1 MPDFSNSFFSYKG
14 EIPNKLPE
22 RLRLENKFTRY
33 ANDILLEELES
44 LGYLGPIELPVY
56 GDNQHLEWNPST
68 VAYVVASGI
77 CLESKPCAQES
88 AEARCI
94 LIDRITEAYSTVETE
109 YVYPDEFNLG
119 YNVYKG
125 KLLDLYAKKDL
136 DNLRCCDIP
145 PLPMVPRETLEAQK
159 VRLGALASG
168 VIDTYKEQYE
178 KYGIIYNVDPALVN
192 YLPLPYTDWVRGSG
206 MLTNPSFDGFIPFG
220 RNVFS

>member
-14 EIPNKLPE
+14 RVPTKLPE

-44 LGYLGPIELPVY
+44 LGYLGPIELPEY
-56 GDNQHLEWNPST
+56 GDNQHLEWNSST
-68 VAYVVASGI
+68 VSYVVTSGT
-77 CLESKPCAQES
+77 CSESKPCAEES
-88 AEARCI
+88 AKARGI
-94 LIDRITEAYSTVETE
+94 LVDRITEAYDTAETE
-109 YVYPDEFNLG
+109 HVYSDEFNLG
-119 YNVYKG
+119 YNIYKG
-125 KLLDLYAKKDL
+125 KLLDLYAKTNL
-136 DNLRCCDIP
+136 NNLRCCDIP

-159 VRLGALASG
+159 VRLGVLASG

-178 KYGIIYNVDPALVN
+178 KYGIIYNIDPALVN